1 MYVAIEARGVGLV
14 YINGD
19 RVSTI
24 CEVTI
29 PQQVGARTVTRISLA
44 GDPYELDVDLPV
56 RDVVKLFNDGA
67 YAD

>member
-1 MYVAIEARGVGLV
+1 MFVPLEVRGIGKT
-14 YINGD
+14 YINSD

-29 PQQVGARTVTRISLA
+29 PMQVGARTVTRISLA

-56 RDVVKLFNDGA
+56 QDVVKLFNNGV